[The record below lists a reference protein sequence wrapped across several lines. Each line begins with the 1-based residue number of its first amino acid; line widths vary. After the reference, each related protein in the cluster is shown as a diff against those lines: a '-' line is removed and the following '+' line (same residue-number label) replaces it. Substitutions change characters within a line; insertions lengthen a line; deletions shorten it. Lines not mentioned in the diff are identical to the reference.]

1 MPSKKQNDHMEAM
14 ARDLD
19 AELDAIVRKDL
30 RDEFA
35 KAALIGVISQSTIAE
50 VAGTIM
56 AVAAANAVTE
66 HDVMARAAYRYADA
80 MLRERDKATT

>member
-1 MPSKKQNDHMEAM
+1 MTTKKQNDHMDAM

-35 KAALIGVISQSTIAE
+35 KAALVGVINQSTIAE
-50 VAGTIM
+50 VASTIM
-56 AVAAANAVTE
+56 AVAAANGVTE
-66 HDVMARAAYRYADA
+66 HDVIARAAYRYADA
-80 MLRERDKATT
+80 MLREREKATT

>member
-1 MPSKKQNDHMEAM
+1 MPSKKPAGDIEAM

-35 KAALIGVISQSTIAE
+35 KAALVGLIHHYHGDRAVGPDPFEHLA
-50 VAGTIM
+50 M
-56 AVAAANAVTE
+56 AS
-66 HDVMARAAYRYADA
+66 YRYADA
-80 MLRERDKATT
+80 MLAAREKATT